1 MAGNLHGLDV
11 NSHGWFAHTPQA
23 EFLRNP
29 MRILHVLDHSLPV
42 QSGYAFR
49 SHSILV
55 AQRRSGLDSVALTS
69 PKHYESWRGDVRS
82 VEEIGGVN
90 YYRSPA
96 TSKSAFPFVSE
107 IRLMAQLAKSISRLV
122 REQRPAVLHPHSP
135 TLNAIPAILVGRL
148 KRIPVAYEMRSSWED
163 AAADR
168 GTYGAYSW
176 KYRLGKW
183 LETWACKKADAVVVI
198 CEGLKKELIERGI
211 PDVKITVVPNG
222 VDLDIFTGSNSQVN
236 GRSTSATANR
246 KVIGFMGSFFRWEG
260 LDLLVEAMARLA
272 GMRSDVSLLLVGG
285 GEMAD
290 ELKDRVR
297 NLKLEA
303 YVMMPGQ
310 VTQDKIP
317 ALYSQVD
324 IMAFPRYSTRLTEM
338 VTPLKP
344 LEAMAMGKVVVA
356 SDVGGHKE
364 LIRHGDTGLLFRA
377 GDVDALVVQLCKV
390 LDNVELRRS
399 LEKRGASWVQNER
412 SWSKATQP
420 YAEVYKRVSGLV
432 PSALQN

>member
-1 MAGNLHGLDV
+1 MAWGLHSLRV
-11 NSHGWFAHTPQA
+11 KSHAGSAHTSLV
-23 EFLRNP
+23 EFFRNP

-55 AQRRSGLDSVALTS
+55 AQRQSGLDSVALTS
-69 PKHYESWRGDVRS
+69 PKYYESWRGDVRS
-82 VEEIGGVN
+82 DEEVGGVT

-96 TSKSAFPFVSE
+96 TLKSVFPLVSE
-107 IRLMAQLAKSISRLV
+107 IRLMAQLAKSINRLV

-135 TLNAIPAILVGRL
+135 TLNAIPAILIGRL
-148 KRIPVAYEMRSSWED
+148 KGIPVAYEMRSSWED

-168 GTYGAYSW
+168 GTYGASSW
-176 KYRLGKW
+176 KYRMGKW
-183 LETWACKKADAVVVI
+183 LETWVCKKVDAVVVI
-198 CEGLKKELIERGI
+198 CEGLKMELIERGI
-211 PDVKITVVPNG
+211 PDTKITVVPNG
-222 VDLDIFTGSNSQVN
+222 VDVDMFTGPHSQVN
-236 GRSTSATANR
+236 GHSTAATANR

-272 GMRSDVSLLLVGG
+272 GMRADVALLLVGG

-290 ELKDRVR
+290 ELKDQVR
-297 NLKLEA
+297 NLKLER

-344 LEAMAMGKVVVA
+344 LEAMAMGKAVVA

-377 GDVDALVVQLCKV
+377 GDVDALVSQLGDV
-390 LDNVELRRS
+390 LDNVDLRHS
-399 LEKRGASWVQNER
+399 LEKRGVAWVRNER
-412 SWSKATQP
+412 SWSKTIQP
-420 YAEVYKRVSGLV
+420 YAELYKRVSGLV
-432 PSALQN
+432 SSALQN

>member
-1 MAGNLHGLDV
+1 MRVLH
-11 NSHGWFAHTPQA
+11 
-23 EFLRNP
+23 
-29 MRILHVLDHSLPV
+29 ILDHSLPV

-49 SHSILV
+49 SHSILA
-55 AQRRSGLDSVALTS
+55 AQRRGRLDSAALTS
-69 PKHYESWRGDVRS
+69 PKHYESWQGEVRS
-82 VEEIGGVN
+82 VEEVDGIS
-90 YYRSPA
+90 YYRSQ
-96 TSKSAFPFVSE
+96 SILKSIFPLVSE
-107 IRLMAQLAKSISRLV
+107 IRLMAQLANSISRLA

-135 TLNAIPAILVGRL
+135 TLNALPAILVGRL
-148 KRIPVAYEMRSSWED
+148 KGIPVVYEMRSSWED

-168 GTYGAYSW
+168 GTYSASSW
-176 KYRLGKW
+176 KYWLGKW
-183 LETWACKKADAVVVI
+183 LETWACRKADAVVVI

-222 VDLDIFTGSNSQVN
+222 VDVDMFTGSNSQVN
-236 GRSTSATANR
+236 GHSSAATAKR

-272 GMRSDVSLLLVGG
+272 GMRSDVALLLVGG

-290 ELKDRVR
+290 EIRGKVR
-297 NLKLEA
+297 DLKLEQ

-324 IMAFPRYSTRLTEM
+324 IMAFPRHSTRLTEM

-344 LEAMAMGKVVVA
+344 LEAMAMGKAVVA

-364 LIRHGDTGLLFRA
+364 LIRHGETGLLFRA
-377 GDVDALVVQLCKV
+377 GDVDALVAQLCEV
-390 LDNVELRRS
+390 LDNDELRHS
-399 LEKRGASWVQNER
+399 LEKQGVSWVRNER
-412 SWSKATQP
+412 SWSKTTQP
-420 YAEVYKRVSGLV
+420 YAGVYKRVSGLA
-432 PSALQN
+432 PSVLQN

>member
-1 MAGNLHGLDV
+1 
-11 NSHGWFAHTPQA
+11 
-23 EFLRNP
+23 
-29 MRILHVLDHSLPV
+29 MRILHILDHSLPV

-49 SHSILV
+49 SHSILL
-55 AQRRSGLDSVALTS
+55 AQRLRGLDSAALTS
-69 PKHYESWRGDVRS
+69 PKHYESWRGEVRS
-82 VEEIGGVN
+82 VEEVGGLN

-96 TSKSAFPFVSE
+96 TSKSVFPLVPE
-107 IRLMAQLAKSISRLV
+107 IRLMTQLAKSISRLV

-135 TLNAIPAILVGRL
+135 TLNAIPAILVGWL
-148 KRIPVAYEMRSSWED
+148 KGIPVVYEMRSSWED

-168 GTYGAYSW
+168 GTYSASSW
-176 KYRLGKW
+176 KYWLGKW
-183 LETWACKKADAVVVI
+183 LETWACRKADAVVVI

-222 VDLDIFTGSNSQVN
+222 VDVDMFTSSDSQAN
-236 GRSTSATANR
+236 GHSSIAHANR

-260 LDLLVEAMARLA
+260 LDLLVDAMAKLVA
-272 GMRSDVSLLLVGG
+272 IRSDVALLLVGG

-290 ELKDRVR
+290 ELKDKVR
-297 NLKLEA
+297 NLKLEQ

-324 IMAFPRYSTRLTEM
+324 IMAFPRHSTRLTEM

-344 LEAMAMGKVVVA
+344 LEAMAMGKAVVA

-364 LIRHGDTGLLFRA
+364 LIQHGKTGLLFRA
-377 GDVDALVVQLCKV
+377 GDVNGLVAQLHEI
-390 LDNVELRRS
+390 LDNADLRHS
-399 LEKRGASWVQNER
+399 LEERGNFWVRNER
-412 SWSKATQP
+412 SWNRTIQP
-420 YAEVYKRVSGLV
+420 YSEVYETVR
-432 PSALQN
+432 Q